1 MSPFVP
7 NTEGIWHDLP
17 EDTYRQAP
25 GVNISSLKAM
35 CNSPLHYW
43 QKAYGPKEDST
54 PAMVFGSIFHRA
66 VLEPERHAGYV
77 VKPEGIDFRSKE
89 GKAWRDSQSDPI
101 IDRDDEQLIMGAIK
115 TVQGHALARTILTA
129 PEAHKE
135 VSIFKIHEPT
145 GILMKGR
152 LDVLTT
158 DNEQNTVCI
167 DLKTTQDASP
177 KGFPREMARWGY
189 EMQAAW
195 YLNLCG
201 GTFFT
206 FLAIEKEPPFGIGL
220 YNLDIE
226 SLGIGHK
233 KNEENMARLK
243 ACLDSD
249 TWPGYPETIKT
260 ISLPKWAKI
269 AATE

>member
-1 MSPFVP
+1 MSDFNP
-7 NTEGIWHDLP
+7 NAEGIYFDLP
-17 EDTYRQAP
+17 EAEYRQAP

-43 QKAYGPKEDST
+43 QKAYGPKEDPT

-66 VLEPERHAGYV
+66 ILEPLRLTGFV
-77 VKPEGIDFRSKE
+77 IKPEDINLRTKE
-89 GKAWRDSQSDPI
+89 GQAWKAAQTDPI
-101 IDRDDEQLIMGAIK
+101 IDREDEKLINGAIK
-115 TVQGHALARTILTA
+115 AIQSNALAMVMLAGRQA
-129 PEAHKE
+129 KKE

-152 LDVLTT
+152 LDVLTS
-158 DNEQNTVCI
+158 DNEGNTVCI

-177 KGFPREMARWGY
+177 KGFPREMARY
-189 EMQAAW
+189 NYHQQAAF

-206 FLAIEKEPPFGIGL
+206 FISIEKVAPFGIGL
-220 YNLDIE
+220 YNLDRE
-226 SLGIGHK
+226 SLEIGQQ
-233 KNEENMARLK
+233 KNEENMATLK
-243 ACLDSD
+243 RCLDTD
-249 TWPGYPETIKT
+249 TWPGYPEQIET
-260 ISLPKWAKI
+260 ISLPKWAKL